1 MSQKPDPN
9 HGESLRERLAELL
22 SQTPAAELQKNSRAV
37 AESILAKLNVVN
49 RTEFDAYC
57 EMLSVAVS
65 RLAEMEARLAKLEN
79 PQKPA
84 GAAKKTARRSREK
97 TETAGDSGDSGDSG
111 A

>member
-1 MSQKPDPN
+1 MSHQPGPD
-9 HGESLRERLAELL
+9 HGESLRERLAALL
-22 SQTPAAELQKNSRAV
+22 SETPAAELQKNSRAV

-57 EMLSVAVS
+57 EMLSAAVS

-84 GAAKKTARRSREK
+84 GAAKKTVRRSREK
-97 TETAGDSGDSGDSG
+97 TAAAGDAGDSGDAGG
-111 A
+111 